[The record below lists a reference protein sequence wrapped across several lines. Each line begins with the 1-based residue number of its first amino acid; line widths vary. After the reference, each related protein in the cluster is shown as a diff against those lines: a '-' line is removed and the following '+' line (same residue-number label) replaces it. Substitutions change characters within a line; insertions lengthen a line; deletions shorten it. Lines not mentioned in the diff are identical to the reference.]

1 MGGRG
6 SSLRLLRSFGV
17 VRDGAPVPLPPGAQ
31 RLIAL
36 VALRDRPV
44 RREYAAGILWLD
56 SSDERAAAN
65 LRSTLWRIQ
74 KRAPGVLDATA
85 QHVALDPGLEV
96 DLHRAARVAHSVLDG
111 NAAVDVLDLGDD
123 VLPDWYDD
131 WVILERE
138 RFRQLRLLALEALC
152 EHHLGAGRLAKALQA
167 ALVLLSG
174 EPLRESTHRALIRIH
189 LATGNVNEALRQYAL
204 CRRLF
209 REQLGVEPGAALAQL
224 FDGDAAV
231 TTG

>member
-1 MGGRG
+1 MGGRS
-6 SSLRLLRSFGV
+6 SSLRLLRSFEV
-17 VRDGAPVPLPPGAQ
+17 VRDGVPVSLPPGAQ

-44 RREYAAGILWLD
+44 RRDYAAGILWLD

-65 LRSTLWRIQ
+65 LRSTHWRIQ
-74 KRAPGVLDATA
+74 KRVPGVLDSTA
-85 QHVALDPGLEV
+85 HHVALEPGLDV
-96 DLHRAARVAHSVLDG
+96 DLHRATRIAHDVLDG
-111 NAAVDVLDLGDD
+111 NAAVDVRDLADD

-152 EHHLGAGRLAKALQA
+152 EHHLDMGRHAKALAA
-167 ALVLLSG
+167 ALVLLASD
-174 EPLRESTHRALIRIH
+174 PLRESTHRALIRIH

-204 CRRLF
+204 CRRLL
-209 REQLGVEPGAALAQL
+209 REQLGVEPGEALERL
-224 FDGDAAV
+224 FDDDAAV
-231 TTG
+231 TAG